1 MTPTS
6 RADASA
12 AASPTRPSSVLGLA
26 ILVSALA
33 GVVVWLIMD
42 ALSRSSIGGATW
54 SLRGNGA
61 LIVPLGLGPAI
72 LAIAW
77 VGLAFNFRGRRWLG
91 PALLAGVLT
100 FVLEMVIGF
109 GPVVLGAEAGQLN
122 RLLIGVVVPV
132 LAQGAGLALAFLTG
146 ALSVRGLMVSSI
158 MCLLVIA
165 ATAFMAGLEFFLA
178 PLILPLV
185 VTAPLVILRRE
196 TAPWLIASLI
206 TVPIVLVGGFYLAAA
221 TLSSPS

>member
-1 MTPTS
+1 MTDVPGTWPAT
-6 RADASA
+6 R
-12 AASPTRPSSVLGLA
+12 RPSAIFSLAVLF
-26 ILVSALA
+26 SALA

-72 LAIAW
+72 LGTAW
-77 VGLAFNFRGRRWLG
+77 VSLALSFRGQRWPG
-91 PALLAGVLT
+91 PAALAGVLI
-100 FVLEMVIGF
+100 FLLEMVIGF

-122 RLLIGVVVPV
+122 RLLVGIVVPV

-146 ALSVRGLMVSSI
+146 ALSVRGLMVSSVVCFLI
-158 MCLLVIA
+158 IA

-178 PLILPLV
+178 PLVLPLV
-185 VTAPLVILRRE
+185 LTAPLVILRRGS
-196 TAPWLIASLI
+196 APWLIASLI
-206 TVPIVLVGGFYLAAA
+206 AVPIVLVAGFYLAAA